1 MPKEVEKAGWI
12 LIPISQE
19 ICKSD
24 QFLAKKFPT
33 RKGCICSLS
42 INQYITT
49 CTLSETYYNSLNKLQ
64 SDRDSQNLNVE

>member
-24 QFLAKKFPT
+24 QFF
-33 RKGCICSLS
+33 GCICSLS

-64 SDRDSQNLNVE
+64 SDRDSQNLNVD